1 MANDLVVQLGAKLD
15 QFASDLNQ
23 AGDLADSAVGRV
35 EDSFAKLNPGINVSN
50 ITAGLAIAGG
60 ATVAL
65 IGLVA
70 ALNSNLAET
79 ARAAERAGL
88 SFERIQQLK
97 FGFNAI
103 GGKDADFST
112 SLDSF
117 VSKLQDAKS
126 KENDLKRV
134 FDANGVTITESNGK
148 LKDTNDLI
156 SKAVDI
162 IKRAPSIQDALQI
175 GTFLGLSR
183 DFSQRI
189 FDAGDN
195 FLRLASSANAA
206 GAVIDDGL
214 IEKAK
219 IFDREWTKASA
230 LWGANLRAALG
241 DILPL
246 LNDAVS
252 GATAVINAVKTAYS
266 FISAIKDFAIAPNIE
281 TASLNKLNSL
291 LSQYEEIKKTLA
303 SGQPLDPIQG
313 FQASN
318 IPNVDGKVTVEE
330 VQKVIDA
337 IRAKI
342 GEANKSLPRIVVQT
356 DPSVNPGL
364 KPKSESRDQ
373 FEIAVDDIT
382 KRTATIKADTVAV
395 FENNAVQA
403 QLRAEFRELTAI
415 MRDHGEVTQA
425 QIDKYEKLRQTMSA
439 QQALTAAGITLTKEH
454 SAAFIS
460 SSEGIKS
467 ATLSYDKAR
476 DSLNKI
482 NSASSQLGSAL
493 SSAFAD
499 AVVEGKSLNDVFA
512 GLIKTLEKAAINSI
526 FASIF
531 NPGFGGGLSPFASFL
546 GFGSVGKNA
555 EGTDNWRG
563 GPTWVG
569 EKGPEI
575 VNIPR
580 GSQVIPSAVASR
592 AGSGGTTIHNVFNV
606 AGDVSAA
613 TIDRLA
619 SSVVAAHRKA
629 DGLAKVFT
637 STQRSQLYGVG

>member
-1 MANDLVVQLGAKLD
+1 MANDLVVQLGAKLE
-15 QFASDLNQ
+15 QFASDMSQ
-23 AGDLADSAVGRV
+23 AGDLADSAVGRI
-35 EDSFAKLNPGINVSN
+35 EESFARLNPGISVSN
-50 ITAGLAIAGG
+50 LAAGLAVAGG
-60 ATVAL
+60 AAVTL

-70 ALNSNLAET
+70 ALNTSLAQT
-79 ARAAERAGL
+79 AMAAERAGL
-88 SFERIQQLK
+88 SFERFQQLK
-97 FGFNAI
+97 FGASSI
-103 GGKDADFST
+103 GVKDSDFST

-156 SKAVDI
+156 TKAVDI

-183 DFSQRI
+183 EFSQNI

-195 FLRLASSANAA
+195 FLRLASQANAA
-206 GAVIDDGL
+206 GAVIDDAT
-214 IEKAK
+214 IDKAR
-219 IFDREWTKASA
+219 IFDREWTRASA

-241 DILPL
+241 DVLPL

-252 GATAVINAVKTAYS
+252 GALAVINAVKVAYS
-266 FISAIKDFAIAPNIE
+266 FISAIKDFAVAPNIE

-291 LSQYEEIKKTLA
+291 LIQFEEIKKTLQA
-303 SGQPLDPIQG
+303 GQPLDPILG
-313 FQASN
+313 LEAGN
-318 IPNVDGKVTVEE
+318 IPRVGEKPTVEE

-342 GEANKSLPRIVVQT
+342 EGANKSLPRIVIQAA
-356 DPSVNPGL
+356 PSVNPGL
-364 KPKSESRDQ
+364 KPKGESRDQ

-382 KRTATIKADTVAV
+382 KRTATIKADTAAV

-454 SAAFIS
+454 RDAFLS
-460 SSEGIKS
+460 SSEGIETATS
-467 ATLSYDKAR
+467 AYDKAR

-482 NSASSQLGSAL
+482 NSASSQIGSAL
-493 SSAFAD
+493 STAFAD
-499 AVVEGKSLNDVFA
+499 AIVEGKSLNDVFSN
-512 GLIKTLEKAAINSI
+512 LIKTLEKAAINSI

-531 NPGFGGGLSPFASFL
+531 TPGFGGGPSPFASFL
-546 GFGSVGKNA
+546 GLGKVGKNA
-555 EGTDNWRG
+555 EGTDNWQG

-575 VNIPR
+575 VNLPR
-580 GSQVIPSAVASR
+580 GAQVVPNNVASR
-592 AGSGGTTIHNVFNV
+592 SGGGVNIAPVYNIDATGADAAALARLERTVVSLHQSIETRALKAMGKYQTRV
-606 AGDVSAA
+606 A
-613 TIDRLA
+613 
-619 SSVVAAHRKA
+619 
-629 DGLAKVFT
+629 
-637 STQRSQLYGVG
+637 